1 MCCMLLLCNAKHMA
15 VKRELSGGEGKG
27 ECRCT
32 TLRDKRWFS
41 SICREIKLLCQRHCR
56 QLLQMLGQE
65 QQVALPRAAEWT
77 DRWRLP
83 APALEGTA
91 LNIAIWSRI
100 QLVLGI
106 SEGQVLTALGG
117 GEEKS
122 HTNYAIATRAPTDS
136 LAALPSQGCCPQR
149 SVNPQQPRDGSRNM
163 KTLKWMNTLS
173 YNYNEKIFCKD
184 EAIAKHNPMSMTFL
198 REAGS
203 RKTFFPSN
211 TIIYFWYITLIA
223 DGVTCVVLLE
233 NWYNTVFSHFFS
245 FFFFFFCR
253 IRADPARCC
262 VSPGKRWTALIHL
275 SPHQNV
281 S

>member
-1 MCCMLLLCNAKHMA
+1 M
-15 VKRELSGGEGKG
+15 
-27 ECRCT
+27 
-32 TLRDKRWFS
+32 LRDKRWFS
-41 SICREIKLLCQRHCR
+41 SICREMKLLCQRHCR
-56 QLLQMLGQE
+56 QLFQMLGQE
-65 QQVALPRAAEWT
+65 QQLALPRAAEWT

-91 LNIAIWSRI
+91 LNTAIWSRRI
-100 QLVLGI
+100 HLVLGI
-106 SEGQVLTALGG
+106 SKGQALTVLGG

-122 HTNYAIATRAPTDS
+122 HKNYAIATQAPTDS
-136 LAALPSQGCCPQR
+136 LAVLLSQGCCPQR

-203 RKTFFPSN
+203 RKIFFPSN
-211 TIIYFWYITLIA
+211 TIIYIRYITLIA
-223 DGVTCVVLLE
+223 DRVTCVALLE
-233 NWYNTVFSHFFS
+233 NWYNTVFSHY
-245 FFFFFFCR
+245 FFFNVTYDRYSKIERTTPISNQFLEPWVTNFSELWL
-253 IRADPARCC
+253 RAYPAKCC
-262 VSPGKRWTALIHL
+262 VSPGKCWTALIHL
-275 SPHQNV
+275 SPHQNI